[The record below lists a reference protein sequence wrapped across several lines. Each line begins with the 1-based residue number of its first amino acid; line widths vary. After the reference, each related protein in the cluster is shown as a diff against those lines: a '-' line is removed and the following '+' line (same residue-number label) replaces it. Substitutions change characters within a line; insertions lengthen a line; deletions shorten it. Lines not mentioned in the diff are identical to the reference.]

1 MQTWARLRAQL
12 RNLAA
17 QGSPDSVE
25 VAVIGLGRSGVAA
38 ARLVRSL
45 QLPVYASDAGRGDAL
60 AAAATALRAEG
71 VKVEVGG
78 HDVVR
83 IARAQCVVVSPGVP
97 PDAAPLKAARRAN
110 VPIFSE
116 VELGLAHL
124 GGSRYIAITG
134 TNGKTTVT
142 ALVAHL
148 LRAVGLDAEAA
159 GNIGTPVTEIALR
172 ASQPAWL
179 AVELSSFQLHD
190 TPSLKPA
197 VAVLTN
203 LAPDHLDRYP
213 DLESYYRDKDL
224 IFANADGQSVR
235 VVNLDD
241 ATVMQRTSAVRG
253 KAMTF
258 SLEREDADA
267 RFDAARRMLVLAGSD
282 LLQRDALPLLGA
294 HNVANALTAALAVY
308 AAIPESRNEAGLR
321 AIAEGL
327 TSFVAPPH
335 RLELVGERD
344 GVLWINDSKATNI
357 GAARVAIEAME
368 RPTVLLL
375 GGKHKGEPY
384 TALLPAM
391 AGRVKAVVAYG
402 EAESLVVA
410 DLAGHVPVERGG
422 SSFEAV
428 IARARA
434 LAAPGDAVLLAPAC
448 SSFDMF
454 ANYEERGASFRSQA
468 LAP

>member
-1 MQTWARLRAQL
+1 MQTWARLRAHL
-12 RNLAA
+12 RQLAA
-17 QGSPDSVE
+17 QGSPDSLE
-25 VAVIGLGRSGVAA
+25 VAVIGLGRSGAAA
-38 ARLVRSL
+38 ARLLRSL

-60 AAAATALRAEG
+60 TAAAKTLRAEG
-71 VKVEVGG
+71 VVVEVGG

-83 IARAQCVVVSPGVP
+83 IARAQCVIVSPGVP

-116 VELGLAHL
+116 VELGLSHL
-124 GGSRYIAITG
+124 GGTRYVAITG

-159 GNIGTPVTEIALR
+159 GNIGTPVAEIALR
-172 ASQPAWL
+172 ASPPAWL
-179 AVELSSFQLHD
+179 AMELSSFQLHD
-190 TPSLKPA
+190 TPSLKAA

-203 LAPDHLDRYP
+203 LAPDHLDRYT

-224 IFANADGQSVR
+224 IFANADGLSVR

-267 RFDAARRMLVLAGSD
+267 RYDGARRMLVLAGSD

-321 AIAEGL
+321 AVAEGL

-402 EAESLVVA
+402 EAEPLVVA

-422 SSFEAV
+422 SSFDAV
-428 IARARA
+428 IARART

-454 ANYEERGASFRSQA
+454 ANYEERGASFRSKA
-468 LAP
+468 LTP

>member
-1 MQTWARLRAQL
+1 MQTWARMRARLRQMTEAG
-12 RNLAA
+12 
-17 QGSPDSVE
+17 QGSSVE
-25 VAVIGLGRSGVAA
+25 VAVVGLGRSGVAA
-38 ARLVRSL
+38 ARLLRSL
-45 QLPVYASDAGRGDAL
+45 QLPVYASDAGRGEAL
-60 AAAATALRAEG
+60 SAAASALRDVG
-71 VKVEVGG
+71 VKVELGG
-78 HDVVR
+78 HDLQR
-83 IARAQCVVVSPGVP
+83 LARAACVVVSPGVP
-97 PDAAPLKAARRAN
+97 PDAPPLKAARAADRP
-110 VPIFSE
+110 VFSE

-124 GGSRYIAITG
+124 GATRYVAITG

-142 ALVAHL
+142 ALVAQV
-148 LRAVGLDAEAA
+148 LRAVGLEAEAA
-159 GNIGTPVTEIALR
+159 GNIGTPVSEIALR
-172 ASQPAWL
+172 EKQPAWL
-179 AVELSSFQLHD
+179 ALELSSFQLHD
-190 TPSLKPA
+190 TPGIKPA

-203 LAPDHLDRYP
+203 LAPDHLDRYA

-224 IFANADGQSVR
+224 IFANADGQSLR

-241 ATVMQRTSAVRG
+241 DTVMQRTAAVRG

-258 SLEREDADA
+258 SLQRTDADA
-267 RFDAARRMLVLAGSD
+267 SYDTARRMLVLAGQD
-282 LLQRDALPLLGA
+282 LLARDALPLLGA

-308 AAIPESRNEAGLR
+308 AAIPEARNAAGLR
-321 AIAEGL
+321 AIADGL
-327 TSFVAPPH
+327 SSFVAPPH
-335 RLELVGERD
+335 RLEVVGERD

-402 EAESLVVA
+402 EAEPLVAA
-410 DLAGHVPVERGG
+410 DLAGHVPVERAG

-454 ANYEERGASFRSQA
+454 ANYEERGETFRSQA
-468 LAP
+468 IAP